1 MRINIIDNLRG
12 IAFILM
18 VFQHIFYFYDVSMNY
33 TTSYSSIDIVA
44 LSGSISRTL
53 FILLAGYMIGY
64 KKTEILK
71 RAYRSGE
78 ILLHAMLIT
87 FVTYILYPQYFIKFG
102 ILHFLAVGT
111 FLVSFIAPYKILTIV
126 VLLVTL
132 LVKIPNIHPYIDLM
146 TGSGVSSISMD
157 YFPLQSWLHVLLIG
171 LIIGQNIELNKTE
184 FLDFNNI
191 ITDIG
196 KNSLNLYTIH
206 LIILLMFYKLL
217 NKNKNKI

>member
-1 MRINIIDNLRG
+1 MRINTIDNLRG

-33 TTSYSSIDIVA
+33 TTSYSSIDFIA
-44 LSGSISRTL
+44 LSGTISRTL

-64 KKTEILK
+64 RETSIEK

-78 ILLHAMLIT
+78 ILLHAMLLT
-87 FVTYILYPQYFIKFG
+87 VLTYFLYPDYFIRFG

-111 FLVSFIAPYKILTIV
+111 LLVSFVAPYKIVTIIA
-126 VLLVTL
+126 LLIILFIKV
-132 LVKIPNIHPYIDLM
+132 PNFNPFIDLM
-146 TGSGVSSISMD
+146 TGVGTPTNSMD
-157 YFPLQSWLHVLLIG
+157 YFPLQTWLPVLLIG
-171 LIIGQNIELNKTE
+171 LILGQNLDVNKLD

-196 KNSLNLYTIH
+196 KNSLNLYTTH
-206 LIILLMFYKLL
+206 LIILLVFYKLL
-217 NKNKNKI
+217 NKNKI